1 MQNDCI
7 VCLSIKNDGRYKMI
21 TIFNRKELLITY
33 DSKEQSEVRTILQNH
48 KIKYY
53 VKVKNLLSPSI
64 FSNSGRTYV
73 GSRGT
78 DLTKSYEYKIYVKE
92 SDYEEA
98 IVLINR
104 SK

>member
-1 MQNDCI
+1 
-7 VCLSIKNDGRYKMI
+7 MI

-33 DSKEQSEVRTILQNH
+33 DSKEQSEVRTILRDH
-48 KIKYY
+48 KIKYN

-64 FSNSGRTYV
+64 FSTSGRTYV

-78 DLTKSYEYKIYVKE
+78 DLAKSYEYKIYVKK

-98 IVLINR
+98 IALLKGKGI
-104 SK
+104 